1 MDFIILFAF
10 QMFIPFFFLVLARTF
25 ESEELK
31 LLNMFTATGLLILVM
46 WNYIYVLYPENII
59 LITDITY
66 NDLLKQETSKSYI
79 TFKYTNL
86 FIKTQSTIILF
97 ITVNIFLN
105 IIIIAIKKT
114 GLTIYLTKKNVERLT
129 EKYEKKY

>member
-10 QMFIPFFFLVLARTF
+10 QMFIPFFFLVLARSF

-79 TFKYTNL
+79 TFENTNL